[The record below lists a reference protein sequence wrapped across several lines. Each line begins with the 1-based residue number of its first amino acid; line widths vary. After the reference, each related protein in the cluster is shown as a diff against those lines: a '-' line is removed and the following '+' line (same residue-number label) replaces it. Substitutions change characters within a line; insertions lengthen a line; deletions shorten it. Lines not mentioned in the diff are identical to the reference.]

1 MTALNWVLQE
11 DQVTVACDTLV
22 SSATDMLPVRFISKV
37 FPIHHARTLLAGT
50 GSELALMRALSVV
63 ISGALCR
70 HVVDV
75 DRALTAVLPGVVQEL
90 PESITSTIYIFGW
103 DEDQRQ
109 MRGHA
114 YRSPNGFASELLR
127 YGLGIKPQVDVS
139 TGSIEPFEP
148 FFIDIVMRQREEDE
162 QKPLAKRV
170 GIGGEIILF
179 QMTEDELTAKTI
191 HRFADYPH
199 QFNLAANR
207 PAPSLSAV

>member
-11 DQVTVACDTLV
+11 DQVTIVCDTLV
-22 SSATDMLPVRFISKV
+22 SSATDRLPVRFISKV

-50 GSELALMRALSVV
+50 GSELALMRALSAV

-75 DRALTAVLPGVVQEL
+75 DRALSAVLPGVVQEL
-90 PESITSTIYIFGW
+90 PESI
-103 DEDQRQ
+103 
-109 MRGHA
+109 
-114 YRSPNGFASELLR
+114 
-127 YGLGIKPQVDVS
+127 KPQVDVG

-162 QKPLAKRV
+162 QKQLAERV

-199 QFNLAANR
+199 QFNFAANR
-207 PAPSLSAV
+207 PAPGLSAL